1 MFKINDYVVF
11 GSTGVCQIT
20 DIIDESFGGPTEK
33 KYYVLTPL
41 HGNSSTIYVPVDNDK
56 VVLRKIL
63 KRSDIDELI
72 SIMPDLDN
80 EWINEDSPRKALFNE
95 ILQSGDLERVIHMIK
110 IIYRRRQEVEEI
122 GKKLSNADTES
133 LKAAEKLLHNE
144 FALVLDIEPDEVG
157 PFIRGEIQVKQKA

>member
-20 DIIDESFGGPTEK
+20 DIIEESFGGPNEK

-56 VVLRKIL
+56 VVLRRVL
-63 KRSDIDELI
+63 TRSEIDDLI
-72 SIMPDLDN
+72 KIMPELDN
-80 EWINEDSPRKALFNE
+80 DWINEDSPRKALFNE

-110 IIYRRRQEVEEI
+110 VIYRRKQEVEEI
-122 GKKLSNADTES
+122 GKRLTNADNES
-133 LKAAEKLLHNE
+133 LKSAEKLLHHE
-144 FALVLDIEPDEVG
+144 FALVLDIEPEQVG
-157 PFIRGEIQVKQKA
+157 PFIRGEIEVNQKV